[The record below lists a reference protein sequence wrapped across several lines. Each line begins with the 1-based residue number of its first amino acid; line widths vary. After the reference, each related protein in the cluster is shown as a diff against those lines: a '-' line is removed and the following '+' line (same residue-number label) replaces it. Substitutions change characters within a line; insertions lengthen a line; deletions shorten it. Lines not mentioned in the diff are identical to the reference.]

1 MMKMIALMI
10 TLMIITLTTMK
21 ITAIMIISKRRRRM
35 QVEGMIMIML

>member
-1 MMKMIALMI
+1 MIALMI